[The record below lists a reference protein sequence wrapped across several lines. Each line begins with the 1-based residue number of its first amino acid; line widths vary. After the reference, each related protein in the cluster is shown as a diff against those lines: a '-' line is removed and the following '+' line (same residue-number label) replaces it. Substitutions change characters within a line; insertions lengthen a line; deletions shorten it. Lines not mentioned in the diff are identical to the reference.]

1 MVIKRVMLLL
11 IVNMIIIS
19 GVCNG
24 EVYKVGESSGWTNIA
39 PLHYKSWAASK
50 KFRVGDIIL
59 FEYNK
64 QFHNVVRVT
73 HKNFNAC
80 NSTSP
85 YATWATGNDSFTVTR
100 PGHFY
105 FICGFPGH
113 CHSGQKVDIRVP
125 RDHDHGPTPGPLP
138 SGLSPQSPP
147 ISGPSP
153 RSPSS
158 VPPVQSPTSGCS
170 SLTSWKLW
178 ALVVAVG
185 LSAAF

>member
-1 MVIKRVMLLL
+1 MGNDFAV
-11 IVNMIIIS
+11 
-19 GVCNG
+19 
-24 EVYKVGESSGWTNIA
+24 
-39 PLHYKSWAASK
+39 
-50 KFRVGDIIL
+50 

-73 HKNFNAC
+73 HKNFNTC

-125 RDHDHGPTPGPLP
+125 KDHEHGPTPGPLP
-138 SGLSPQSPP
+138 SG
-147 ISGPSP
+147 PSP
-153 RSPSS
+153 RSPPKSGPS
-158 VPPVQSPTSGCS
+158 LGPPLQSPTSGCS
-170 SLTSWKLW
+170 SLPSGKLW
-178 ALVVAVG
+178 VFVIAVG
-185 LSAAF
+185 LFSHWILGVF

>member
-1 MVIKRVMLLL
+1 MGNNFAV
-11 IVNMIIIS
+11 
-19 GVCNG
+19 
-24 EVYKVGESSGWTNIA
+24 
-39 PLHYKSWAASK
+39 
-50 KFRVGDIIL
+50 

-105 FICGFPGH
+105 FICSFPGH
-113 CHSGQKVDIRVP
+113 CQSGQKVDIRVP
-125 RDHDHGPTPGPLP
+125 KDHEHGPKPGP
-138 SGLSPQSPP
+138 SPQSPP
-147 ISGPSP
+147 KLGPSP
-153 RSPSS
+153 KSTSAPGPSS
-158 VPPVQSPTSGCS
+158 VPPVLSPTNGCS
-170 SLTSWKLW
+170 SLPSWKLW
-178 ALVVAVG
+178 VLLVAVG